1 MTAVIIAML
10 PFQNKICLAV
20 YYTVAA
26 VKLGPCK
33 KIHCII
39 ESEDMRIIN
48 ILTVCCLDHTCCT

>member
-1 MTAVIIAML
+1 MPAVIIALL

-26 VKLGPCK
+26 VELDPCK

-39 ESEDMRIIN
+39 
-48 ILTVCCLDHTCCT
+48 